1 MHEMSIAVSIID
13 IVVEQAQKADAGKIN
28 SVVLELGS
36 LSGVTAD
43 ALQFC
48 FSSAAKSTIADNAA
62 LEIIE
67 YKAKA
72 ICDSCNF
79 EFNTDQLVPVCPECD
94 ELVINVQGGREMQ
107 IKSINVD

>member
-48 FSSAAKSTIADNAA
+48 FSSAAKSTIAEEAV

-67 YKAKA
+67 QQAKA
-72 ICDSCNF
+72 VCGSCSH
-79 EFNTDQLVPVCPECD
+79 EFAADQLVPSCPECD
-94 ELVINVQGGREMQ
+94 ELVINVQGGRELQ